1 MNNNLKRFIY
11 NPTLWIASILVLA
24 IILILVFF
32 HNDEYKANI
41 VTELASILI
50 TIAFIDVIFAF
61 KKEHD
66 TVQKQKLEIIRLNNL
81 FYIYL
86 SQYKGAYDR
95 IFGNGTLKYSDI
107 SKLLKPAPSTIN
119 LSLQPAYIDFF
130 RVWIMLLYQAE
141 NFIAKLDLGEKTSL
155 IELLEN
161 FIIDNMLIEELRVS
175 LDNTQK
181 LNLFNEDIKR
191 LENTETVPSI
201 DEKHNSHIKYAVI
214 YNLLVK
220 NNSFINE
227 YERII
232 DTYKAIK

>member
-1 MNNNLKRFIY
+1 
-11 NPTLWIASILVLA
+11 
-24 IILILVFF
+24 
-32 HNDEYKANI
+32 
-41 VTELASILI
+41 
-50 TIAFIDVIFAF
+50 
-61 KKEHD
+61 
-66 TVQKQKLEIIRLNNL
+66 
-81 FYIYL
+81 
-86 SQYKGAYDR
+86 
-95 IFGNGTLKYSDI
+95 
-107 SKLLKPAPSTIN
+107 
-119 LSLQPAYIDFF
+119 
-130 RVWIMLLYQAE
+130 
-141 NFIAKLDLGEKTSL
+141 
-155 IELLEN
+155 
-161 FIIDNMLIEELRVS
+161 MLIEELRVS